1 MFQNFIFY
9 PPTGSRRRVG
19 DFRGEGAGVECGG
32 KSPTIGAN
40 TSRAGD
46 DVGVKWITPRHLM
59 VVGRQSSSRPES
71 VLHKKALAT
80 MVTPTTLTLV
90 NLNSCPN
97 RYFSRQRLRSA
108 QQNTLVVPRYRLTT
122 YGRRAFSGA
131 GPTAWNSLPVAF
143 RDRQSAMPA
152 SDGI

>member
-1 MFQNFIFY
+1 MLGLPAIIISRFAYKTPFEMFQNFIFY

-19 DFRGEGAGVECGG
+19 DFRGEGQVWSAGG

-97 RYFSRQRLRSA
+97 RYSHGSASGLLNRTHLWSNVTDWPHTAVEHFLLR
-108 QQNTLVVPRYRLTT
+108 VP
-122 YGRRAFSGA
+122 
-131 GPTAWNSLPVAF
+131 
-143 RDRQSAMPA
+143 
-152 SDGI
+152 